1 MWVKSFTGSN
11 GGLAL
16 VAGATTWDG
25 IPEITKVVPS
35 GSEWATAAEP
45 TMPLAPGR
53 FSTTTLCAN
62 ALPRC
67 SARIRPIV
75 SALPPGGHG
84 TTTRMG
90 LLGQVCGDGGVDGC
104 ASAGARVE
112 LVSAPMI
119 APAANSRC
127 TCSSLNLHNCSG
139 RLPELI

>member
-1 MWVKSFTGSN
+1 
-11 GGLAL
+11 LAL

-67 SARIRPIV
+67 SARMRPIV

-90 LLGQVCGDGGVDGC
+90 LLGQVCGEGGVDGC
-104 ASAGARVE
+104 ASAGASAE
-112 LVSAPMI
+112 PVSAPMI
-119 APAANSRC
+119 AAAANSRC
-127 TCSSLNLHNCSG
+127 TLASLNCTTCSG